1 MIFLLMIRRPPRSTR
16 TDTLVP
22 YTTLFRSELLGAGLE
37 RGVVVLQRG
46 DALLR
51 RGLFGRQSLDIGFL
65 LRDLLF
71 QRPQSR
77 RGVVHAAEQEQ
88 HADQHQEQR
97 RLRPLAHLGERTVE
111 LRIGHVE
118 ILLMRSSISEKA
130 RLQNQLMR
138 ADDAATSPEHP
149 NTATSTSMLT
159 YRKSTR
165 LNSHH

>member
-1 MIFLLMIRRPPRSTR
+1 MRRRPPRSTR
-16 TDTLVP
+16 TDTRVP
-22 YTTLFRSELLGAGLE
+22 YTTLFRS
-37 RGVVVLQRG
+37 
-46 DALLR
+46 
-51 RGLFGRQSLDIGFL
+51 L

-97 RLRPLAHLGERTVE
+97 RLRPLAQLGERTVE

-118 ILLMRSSISEKA
+118 ILLMRSSISENA
-130 RLQNQLMR
+130 RLKNQLMR

-149 NTATSTSMLT
+149 NTATSTSVLT
-159 YRKSTR
+159 ALLVTSRYPAYSNSRNETAVSTR
-165 LNSHH
+165 YT